1 LTGPVDLTIPIW
13 NDKTVI
19 TDITDK
25 INVIYK
31 EIKVNE
37 FSPKVNDLLH
47 KVEKSNADKTK
58 KIKYHEYPSNHIKR
72 WWQ

>member
-1 LTGPVDLTIPIW
+1 VDLTIPIW

-37 FSPKVNDLLH
+37 FSPKVNEFSPKVNDLLH

-58 KIKYHEYPSNHIKR
+58 EKLNIMNTLQTI
-72 WWQ
+72 

>member
-1 LTGPVDLTIPIW
+1 VDLTIPIW

-58 KIKYHEYPSNHIKR
+58 EKLNIMNTLQTI
-72 WWQ
+72 